1 MAIVSLNTTKAAARS
16 INIGPTGVADIF
28 SKLRKYDQTN
38 RIVSMSRS
46 YAPLLT
52 LITAKLSRLKVTDPE
67 PRIWL
72 DAPHEGVFTPTASQ
86 GTSYYTLTMGTTNI
100 RFFQAG
106 DILSVIGMFFRMYTY
121 GTPSTPNAADW
132 NTVRG
137 SSNYNATAGG
147 SDEKIYMPETLLVT
161 AVDYVAGTLTVL
173 RGDGSRSS
181 GCGATPDAQ
190 ITTSMKVIKK
200 GNANAENSGSPV
212 AMSVQPMYDDN
223 YCEIVKKSW
232 GMSNTEL
239 GAQTWIGSGQA
250 ELQRRAASRRNELA
264 REIEVNLLFGHKA
277 RYYNASNLMVRTT
290 GGILELIEA
299 QSGLLGDGLSKV
311 FDLGDSNLS
320 ISGPYTSGGMM
331 NLAEKIFTYG
341 NQNKFCGVGQSF
353 VTEFNNLFPTM
364 IRVNQ
369 ELSSKLGLDV
379 TDFVTGHGVLTFIHT
394 PVLTL
399 MAGSGADQDFNRQF
413 AVIDLE
419 YINMMEYRPITVEQ
433 NIQGNDVDGVKHQLI
448 GEIGWW
454 RAFPDAHAY
463 VYGIAESA

>member
-1 MAIVSLNTTKAAARS
+1 MAIPSVGRSTTKAAAWS
-16 INIGPTGVADIF
+16 ITVGPTGVADIF

-72 DAPHEGVFTPTASQ
+72 DAPHEGVFTPNASQ
-86 GTSYYTLTMGTTNI
+86 STAYWTLDMGTTNI

-106 DILSVIGMFFRMYTY
+106 DILSVIGMFYRASATV
-121 GTPSTPNAADW
+121 NAADW
-132 NTVRG
+132 DAVRG
-137 SSNYNATAGG
+137 SNNNDSKA
-147 SDEKIYMPETLLVT
+147 IYMPETLLVT
-161 AVDYVAGTLTVL
+161 DVDYTAGLLTVL
-173 RGDGSRSS
+173 RGDGTDSTI
-181 GCGATPDAQ
+181 CDTA

-200 GNANAENSGSPV
+200 GNANAENSGSPP
-212 AMSVQPMYDDN
+212 AISVQPMYDDN
-223 YCEIVKKSW
+223 YCEIFKKAW

-239 GAQTWIGSGQA
+239 GSQTWIGSGQQ
-250 ELQRRAASRRNELA
+250 ELQRRAVSRRNEMA
-264 REIEVNLLFGHKA
+264 REMEVALLFGHKA
-277 RYYNASNLMVRTT
+277 RYYNASNMMVRTT
-290 GGILELIEA
+290 GGILELIES
-299 QSGLLGDGLSKV
+299 QSGLLGDGLNKV

-320 ISGPYTSGGMM
+320 ISGPYTSGGIMQ
-331 NLAEKIFTYG
+331 LAEKIFTYG

-353 VTEFNNLFPTM
+353 VTEFNSLFPDKM
-364 IRVNQ
+364 RVNQ

-379 TDFVTGHGVLTFIHT
+379 TDFVTGHGVLTFVHT

-399 MAGSGADQDFNRQF
+399 MGGSGADQDFNRQF

-419 YINMMEYRPITVEQ
+419 FINMMEFRPITVEQ
-433 NIQGNDVDGVKHQLI
+433 NIQGNDVDGVKHQLL

-454 RAFPDAHAY
+454 RAFPDAHSY